1 MRFAALLTLTL
12 VLAAVAAASLT
23 VRLKYFDV
31 EHEGGGFAVKW
42 EAETEE
48 ADVRNYELFRKT
60 SYAAE
65 FVLVESRQAHG
76 ANQEYVVRDDDV
88 YKNAMDQIDY
98 RLEVVFSNG
107 LRQRLAEKKVNYT
120 PTAIRRSWG
129 SIKAMFQD

>member
-1 MRFAALLTLTL
+1 M
-12 VLAAVAAASLT
+12 LATVAAANLT
-23 VRLKYFDV
+23 VQLKYFEV
-31 EHEGGGFAVKW
+31 EHEGGGFAIKW
-42 EAETEE
+42 EAETE
-48 ADVRNYELFRKT
+48 ADVRSYELFRKT

-65 FVLVESRQAHG
+65 FVMVVSSNAHG
-76 ANQEYVVRDDDV
+76 ADKEYLVRDDDV

-98 RLEVVFSNG
+98 RLEVVFNNG